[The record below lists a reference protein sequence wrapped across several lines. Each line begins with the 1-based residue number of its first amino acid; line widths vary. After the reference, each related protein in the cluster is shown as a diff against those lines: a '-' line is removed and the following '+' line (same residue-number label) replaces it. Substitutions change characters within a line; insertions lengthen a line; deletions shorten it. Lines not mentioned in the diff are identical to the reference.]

1 LCVRELAW
9 LAPGATLVAAPAYR
23 VGLTTSRAENAWT
36 NPRARLQV
44 IRMVAS
50 SSCSCW
56 ARRSLGLALV
66 LGATIA
72 AATLLPMV
80 KGLTGSAAPYLPPA
94 GWAAVL
100 GGVVVLGSVSMAVPV
115 RRVLRMQPV
124 AAIGIRE

>member
-1 LCVRELAW
+1 VVP
-9 LAPGATLVAAPAYR
+9 APNTLVMYVLGRRREFAVLR
-23 VGLTTSRAENAWT
+23 LSGTT
-36 NPRARLQV
+36 RLQV
-44 IRMVAS
+44 IRMV
-50 SSCSCW
+50 
-56 ARRSLGLALV
+56 RLEQLLLLGLALV

-80 KGLTGSAAPYLPPA
+80 KGLTGSAAPYIPPA